1 MPPIS
6 QSTLR
11 ARDFVFD
18 LLADQGYEVLNPVQ
32 QQFVCVW
39 AACGEVDNGGLWQF
53 FFNTSGDWA
62 LDTPAALERFQ
73 APDLARIVRAAIAM
87 FPNESPSTSLELR
100 RREIEAL
107 PEEVMVAWDRLSKE
121 FDTASMDGKIEAY
134 IHQNEREIYDNGQ
147 Q

>member
-1 MPPIS
+1 
-6 QSTLR
+6 
-11 ARDFVFD
+11 
-18 LLADQGYEVLNPVQ
+18 
-32 QQFVCVW
+32 
-39 AACGEVDNGGLWQF
+39 
-53 FFNTSGDWA
+53 
-62 LDTPAALERFQ
+62 
-73 APDLARIVRAAIAM
+73 M